1 MVDLTYMKTVKD
13 YFNELNKLNAEI
25 QILSEMP
32 RTTQINDRIQAIIKE
47 IDRVTQVI
55 WISSVEIKTSLG
67 TYRGTGC

>member
-1 MVDLTYMKTVKD
+1 MVDLAYMKTVKD
-13 YFNELNKLNAEI
+13 YFIELNKLNAEI

-32 RTTQINDRIQAIIKE
+32 RTGSINNRMQEILKE

-55 WISSVEIKTSLG
+55 WISTVEIKTSLG